1 MLTDKSK
8 LQIKCTILLSSSSF
22 ITLELINN
30 IETCLHK
37 NVYIKKD
44 DSCFSWGIIAWEWSV
59 NFTWAILFV
68 TY

>member
-44 DSCFSWGIIAWEWSV
+44 DSCFS
-59 NFTWAILFV
+59 
-68 TY
+68 